1 MIQARWLIIFFAVL
15 GMSIPSF
22 ALDWSLGGF
31 PSYMRTRA
39 RVISNGTFMSTLNDT
54 QARALGSESNTD
66 RVSVVD
72 TTLRITPQLSLS
84 DAVTVRAQVDVAS
97 NMIWGGATSHFFGGS
112 LGEDDSVVLSDLRP
126 SDRFNGAVLT
136 GGKAIDN
143 DYGFFTVRM
152 LHVDIVLPQNLGFVR
167 IGRQP
172 FDWGLGILANGG
184 HDPHSDLG
192 FVVDRA
198 LWLKSFPAGAGTF
211 TLVLVSDVF
220 SNGSTMFAGD
230 SGVGYDILAAAGIY
244 NQQMGD
250 VNVTVGA
257 YGFPYLHQNN
267 IFSPAFGYGWD
278 VDRSALYAGLL
289 VLKAANWSLTYEVQ
303 AFGGGE
309 LTNKD
314 SVVTGVDTPF
324 EFDYAFDMAARLELY
339 PSMMAQVSTIG
350 IEGGWAQGDDGNT
363 DFTIEGNALPFSPA
377 YNVDNLLFKHV
388 IPNVYQL
395 EGSVINAIYAK
406 VYANMRLSENLGFT
420 PQVLFAWN
428 DQTSAVSAFDSGAF
442 GTGIP
447 SGTEVD
453 KYLGTEIEG
462 TLSWTLHPG
471 VNLDFIGSLVLAGD
485 GLTDLIEAHG
495 NAEIGADRNPTTDG
509 VQTIGAGAAGSAE
522 DTIWA
527 FQTRL
532 MVYIDQFIK

>member
-31 PSYMRTRA
+31 PSYMRTRV
-39 RVISNGTFMSTLNDT
+39 RVIDNATAEDNGRIHVT
-54 QARALGSESNTD
+54 
-66 RVSVVD
+66 D
-72 TTLRITPQLSLS
+72 TTLRITPQLGLS

-97 NMIWGGATSHFFGGS
+97 NMIWGGATSGFFGDTDSG
-112 LGEDDSVVLSDLRP
+112 LGDSVVLSDLRP
-126 SDRFNGAVLT
+126 SDRFRGSILT
-136 GGKAIDN
+136 GAKAIEQDF
-143 DYGFFTVRM
+143 GFFSVRM
-152 LHVDIVLPQNLGFVR
+152 LHADIVLPNNLGFVR

-211 TLVLVSDVF
+211 TLVLVSDIF
-220 SNGSTMFAGD
+220 TNGHSLFGGET
-230 SGVGYDILAAAGIY
+230 GVGYDILAAAGIY

-267 IFSPAFGYGWD
+267 VFSSPSAPPVGLGDNWD
-278 VDRSALYAGLL
+278 VDRTGLYSGLL
-289 VLKAANWSLTYEVQ
+289 VLKAASWSFTYEVQ
-303 AFGGGE
+303 MFGGGE
-309 LTNKD
+309 ITAGDATAISDEGND
-314 SVVTGVDTPF
+314 FTGNQFDF
-324 EFDYAFDMAARLELY
+324 EYAFDMAARLELY

-350 IEGGWAQGDDGNT
+350 IEGGWAQGDDGST
-363 DFTIEGNALPFSPA
+363 TFIIEGNALPFSPA

-388 IPNVYQL
+388 IPTIYNI

-406 VYANMRLSENLGFT
+406 VYANMKLSENLGFT

-428 DQTSAVSAFDSGAF
+428 DETNAVSAFDSGVF
-442 GTGIP
+442 GSGIGNAP
-447 SGTEVD
+447 GDPILEAD

-471 VNLDFIGSLVLAGD
+471 VNLDFIGSVVLAGD
-485 GLTDLIEAHG
+485 GLTDLLEHKAG
-495 NAEIGADRNPTTDG
+495 DG
-509 VQTIGAGAAGSAE
+509 STAE

-527 FQTRL
+527 YQTRL
-532 MVYIDQFIK
+532 MVYIDQFVK

>member
-15 GMSIPSF
+15 GMSVPSF
-22 ALDWSLGGF
+22 AIDWSLGGF

-39 RVISNGTFMSTLNDT
+39 RIIGNATAINNG
-54 QARALGSESNTD
+54 D
-66 RVSVVD
+66 RINVVD
-72 TTLRITPQLSLS
+72 TTLRLTPQLGLS

-97 NMIWGGATSHFFGGS
+97 NMIWGGATSHFFGGT

-126 SDRFNGAVLT
+126 SDRFNGAILT
-136 GGKAIDN
+136 GSKAVDE
-143 DYGFFTVRM
+143 DFGFFSVRM
-152 LHVDIVLPQNLGFVR
+152 LHADIVLPNNLGFVR

-211 TLVLVSDVF
+211 TLVLVSDIF
-220 SNGSTMFAGD
+220 NNGGPGLLPSDD
-230 SGVGYDILAAAGIY
+230 SQGYDILAAAGIY

-250 VNVTVGA
+250 INVTVGA
-257 YGFPYLHQNN
+257 YGFPYIHQDN
-267 IFSPAFGYGWD
+267 IFSDVGFSGWN
-278 VDRSALYAGLL
+278 VDRTSLYSGML
-289 VLKAANWSLTYEVQ
+289 VLKGSNWSFSYEAQ
-303 AFGGGE
+303 MFGGGD
-309 LTNKD
+309 LTAGAPDAKM
-314 SVVTGVDTPF
+314 
-324 EFDYAFDMAARLELY
+324 EFDYAFDMAGRLEVY
-339 PSMMAQVSTIG
+339 PSMLAQVSTVG
-350 IEGGWAQGDDGNT
+350 FEAGWAQGDDADT
-363 DFTIEGNALPFSPA
+363 PMKIEGNALPFSPA

-388 IPNVYQL
+388 IPTIYQI

-406 VYANMRLSENLGFT
+406 AYLNMQLADNLGFT

-428 DQTSAVSAFDSGAF
+428 DETHAVSAFDSGAF
-442 GTGIP
+442 G
-447 SGTEVD
+447 SGLPATEVD
-453 KYLGTEIEG
+453 NYLGTEIEG
-462 TLSWTLHPG
+462 TLTWTLHPG

-485 GLTDLIEAHG
+485 GLTDLLEAHG
-495 NAEIGADRNPTTDG
+495 KANEQTGA
-509 VQTIGAGAAGSAE
+509 VE

-527 FQTRL
+527 YQTRL

>member
-22 ALDWSLGGF
+22 AIDWSLGGF
-31 PSYMRTRA
+31 PSYMRTRV
-39 RVISNGTFMSTLNDT
+39 RVIENATAVNNGDSISF
-54 QARALGSESNTD
+54 
-66 RVSVVD
+66 VD

-84 DAVTVRAQVDVAS
+84 DAVTVRAQVDVAN
-97 NMIWGGATSHFFGGS
+97 NMVWGGLTSGFFG
-112 LGEDDSVVLSDLRP
+112 DYDSVVLSDLRP
-126 SDRFNGAVLT
+126 DDRFRGAILVADE
-136 GGKAIDN
+136 GDSQVGANKAFDR
-143 DYGFFTVRM
+143 DFGFFNVRM
-152 LHVDIVLPQNLGFVR
+152 LHADIVLPNNLGFVR

-220 SNGSTMFAGD
+220 NNGSTLFAGE

-267 IFSPAFGYGWD
+267 ISGSGSGFD
-278 VDRSALYAGLL
+278 VDRTSLYSGLL
-289 VLKAANWSLTYEVQ
+289 VLKAAAWSFTYEVQ
-303 AFGGGE
+303 MFGGGDI
-309 LTNKD
+309 TIGSPD
-314 SVVTGVDTPF
+314 VVWD
-324 EFDYAFDMAARLELY
+324 FDYAFDMAARLELY

-350 IEGGWAQGDDGNT
+350 VEAGWAQGDDGT
-363 DFTIEGNALPFSPA
+363 TSAIEGNALPFSPA

-388 IPNVYQL
+388 IPTAYDI

-406 VYANMRLSENLGFT
+406 VYANMKLSENLGFT

-428 DQTSAVSAFDSGAF
+428 DETNAVSAFD
-442 GTGIP
+442 GTGGFGNGIP
-447 SGTEVD
+447 GGVEVE

-485 GLTDLIEAHG
+485 GLTDLLQSQA
-495 NAEIGADRNPTTDG
+495 GAD
-509 VQTIGAGAAGSAE
+509 AGPVE

-527 FQTRL
+527 YQTRL
-532 MVYIDQFIK
+532 MVYIDQFMK

>member
-1 MIQARWLIIFFAVL
+1 
-15 GMSIPSF
+15 MSIPSF
-22 ALDWSLGGF
+22 AIDWSLGGF
-31 PSYMRTRA
+31 PSYMRTRV
-39 RVISNGTFMSTLNDT
+39 RVIDNAVAGTDDMI
-54 QARALGSESNTD
+54 
-66 RVSVVD
+66 SVVD
-72 TTLRITPQLSLS
+72 TTLRITPQLGLS

-97 NMIWGGATSHFFGGS
+97 NMVWGGVTSGFFGDTDSG
-112 LGEDDSVVLSDLRP
+112 LGDSVVLSDLRP
-126 SDRFNGAVLT
+126 GDRFRGSILT
-136 GGKAIDN
+136 GDKAIEQDFGYFN
-143 DYGFFTVRM
+143 VRM
-152 LHVDIVLPQNLGFVR
+152 LHADIVLPNNLGFVR

-211 TLVLVSDVF
+211 TLVLVSDIF
-220 SNGSTMFAGD
+220 SQGHSLFAEA

-267 IFSPAFGYGWD
+267 IFSPGFTDVD
-278 VDRSALYAGLL
+278 VDRTSLYSGLL
-289 VLKAANWSLTYEVQ
+289 VLKAANWSFTYEAQ
-303 AFGGGE
+303 MFGGGDIY
-309 LTNKD
+309 LGSFAD
-314 SVVTGVDTPF
+314 LSLDF
-324 EFDYAFDMAARLELY
+324 EYAFDMAGRLELY

-350 IEGGWAQGDDGNT
+350 IEAGWAQGDDGNT
-363 DFTIEGNALPFSPA
+363 PDIEGNALPFSPA

-388 IPNVYQL
+388 IPTIYNI

-406 VYANMRLSENLGFT
+406 AYANVQLADNLGFT
-420 PQVLFAWN
+420 PQVLIAWN
-428 DQTSAVSAFDSGAF
+428 DETMATSAFDSGPF
-442 GTGIP
+442 GPGIGP
-447 SGTEVD
+447 TQVD
-453 KYLGTEIEG
+453 DYLGTEIEG

-485 GLTDLIEAHG
+485 GLTDLLEAKAG
-495 NAEIGADRNPTTDG
+495 DG
-509 VQTIGAGAAGSAE
+509 STAE

-527 FQTRL
+527 FQSRL
-532 MVYIDQFIK
+532 MIYIDQFMK

>member
-22 ALDWSLGGF
+22 AIDWSLGGF
-31 PSYMRTRA
+31 PSYLRTRT
-39 RVISNGTFMSTLNDT
+39 RVIDNATISGERINVT
-54 QARALGSESNTD
+54 
-66 RVSVVD
+66 D
-72 TTLRITPQLSLS
+72 TTFRITPQLGLS
-84 DAVTVRAQVDVAS
+84 DAVTVRAQVDVAN
-97 NMIWGGATSHFFGGS
+97 NMVWGGFTSGFFG
-112 LGEDDSVVLSDLRP
+112 DNDSVVLSDLRP
-126 SDRFNGAVLT
+126 ADRFRGAVLT
-136 GGKAIDN
+136 GSKTFDDDFGYFN
-143 DYGFFTVRM
+143 VRM
-152 LHVDIVLPQNLGFVR
+152 LHADIVLPDNLGFVR

-192 FVVDRA
+192 FVVDRL

-220 SNGSTMFAGD
+220 TQGTSLFASSTGT
-230 SGVGYDILAAAGIY
+230 GYDILAAAGIY

-250 VNVTVGA
+250 VNVTVGG
-257 YGFPYLHQNN
+257 YGFPYLHQKD
-267 IFSPAFGYGWD
+267 IFSPGLTD
-278 VDRSALYAGLL
+278 VDVERTSLYAGLL

-303 AFGGGE
+303 MFGGGE
-309 LTNKD
+309 IDLGSYAPVALD
-314 SVVTGVDTPF
+314 F
-324 EFDYAFDMAARLELY
+324 EYAFDMAGRLEFY
-339 PSMMAQVSTIG
+339 PSTMAQVSTIG
-350 IEGGWAQGDDGNT
+350 VEAGWAQGDEGGT
-363 DFTIEGNALPFSPA
+363 LEVEGNALPFSPA

-388 IPNVYQL
+388 IPTIYQI
-395 EGSVINAIYAK
+395 EASVINAIYVRA
-406 VYANMRLSENLGFT
+406 YANMSLAENLAFT

-428 DQTSAVSAFDSGAF
+428 DETKAHSAFDSGDF
-442 GTGIP
+442 GSGIGNADG
-447 SGTEVD
+447 SFEAE

-485 GLTDLIEAHG
+485 GLTDLLEHQAG
-495 NAEIGADRNPTTDG
+495 DG
-509 VQTIGAGAAGSAE
+509 STAE

-532 MVYIDQFIK
+532 MVYIDQFMK

>member
-31 PSYMRTRA
+31 PSYLRTRA
-39 RVISNGTFMSTLNDT
+39 RVIDNAVAGEDGMI
-54 QARALGSESNTD
+54 
-66 RVSVVD
+66 SVVD
-72 TTLRITPQLSLS
+72 TTLRLTPQLGLS

-97 NMIWGGATSHFFGGS
+97 NMIWGGQTSHFFGGTF
-112 LGEDDSVVLSDLRP
+112 GEDDSVVLSDLRP
-126 SDRFNGAVLT
+126 SDRFNGAILT
-136 GGKAIDN
+136 GDKAVDD

-152 LHVDIVLPQNLGFVR
+152 LHADIVLPNGLGFVR

-220 SNGSTMFAGD
+220 SNGTSLFAGD
-230 SGVGYDILAAAGIY
+230 TGVGYDILAAAGIY

-257 YGFPYLHQNN
+257 YGFPYLHQND
-267 IFSPAFGYGWD
+267 IFSPGFGYDFD
-278 VDRSALYAGLL
+278 VERTSLYSGLL
-289 VLKAANWSLTYEVQ
+289 VLKAASWSLTYEVQ
-303 AFGGGE
+303 MFGGGE
-309 LTNKD
+309 LTNPALGATVGD
-314 SVVTGVDTPF
+314 PTIVLPAGQFD
-324 EFDYAFDMAARLELY
+324 FDYAFDMAGRLELY

-350 IEGGWAQGDDGNT
+350 VEAGWAQGDDGST
-363 DFTIEGNALPFSPA
+363 ALTIEGNALPFSPA

-388 IPNVYQL
+388 IPTVYQI
-395 EGSVINAIYAK
+395 EGSVINAIYVKA
-406 VYANMRLSENLGFT
+406 YANMKLSDNLAFT

-428 DQTSAVSAFDSGAF
+428 DETNAVSAFDSNYADIADF
-442 GTGIP
+442 GNGVGNRGISNTP
-447 SGTEVD
+447 VD

-485 GLTDLIEAHG
+485 GLTQLMESHAAA
-495 NAEIGADRNPTTDG
+495 NEVTDA
-509 VQTIGAGAAGSAE
+509 TAE

-527 FQTRL
+527 FQSRL
-532 MVYIDQFIK
+532 MVYIDQFMK

>member
-22 ALDWSLGGF
+22 AIDWSLGGF
-31 PSYMRTRA
+31 PSYLRTRA
-39 RVISNGTFMSTLNDT
+39 RVIDGATAVNNDEMI
-54 QARALGSESNTD
+54 SF
-66 RVSVVD
+66 VD
-72 TTLRITPQLSLS
+72 TTLRITPQLGLS

-97 NMIWGGATSHFFGGS
+97 NMIWGGAGAGFFGNG
-112 LGEDDSVVLSDLRP
+112 DSVVLSDNRP
-126 SDRFNGAVLT
+126 SDRFRGAILV
-136 GGKAIDN
+136 GNKGDAADDIAVDEN
-143 DYGFFTVRM
+143 FGFFSVRM
-152 LHVDIVLPQNLGFVR
+152 LHADIVLPNNLGFVR

-220 SNGSTMFAGD
+220 NNGSTVFAGD

-250 VNVTVGA
+250 VNVTVGGYA
-257 YGFPYLHQNN
+257 FPYLHQNN
-267 IFSPAFGYGWD
+267 VFGRSSGFD
-278 VDRSALYAGLL
+278 VDRTSLYSGLL
-289 VLKAANWSLTYEVQ
+289 VLKAASWSFTYEVQ
-303 AFGGGE
+303 MFGGGE
-309 LTNKD
+309 LTYPAEFL
-314 SVVTGVDTPF
+314 GAGTPGGEF
-324 EFDYAFDMAARLELY
+324 EFDYAFDMAGRLEFY
-339 PSMMAQVSTIG
+339 PSTMAQVSTVG
-350 IEGGWAQGDDGNT
+350 VEAGWAQGDDGST
-363 DFTIEGNALPFSPA
+363 ALTIEGNALPFSPA

-388 IPNVYQL
+388 IPTAYNI
-395 EGSVINAIYAK
+395 EGSVINAIYARA
-406 VYANMRLSENLGFT
+406 YANMSLSDNLAFT

-428 DQTSAVSAFDSGAF
+428 DETNAISAFDSDYNGAD
-442 GTGIP
+442 IP
-447 SGTEVD
+447 VNLGSGVPIGTEVE

-485 GLTDLIEAHG
+485 GLTELLEAQ
-495 NAEIGADRNPTTDG
+495 GATDPN
-509 VQTIGAGAAGSAE
+509 

-527 FQTRL
+527 AQTRL
-532 MVYIDQFIK
+532 MVYIDQFAK

>member
-1 MIQARWLIIFFAVL
+1 MVQARWLIIFFAVL

-22 ALDWSLGGF
+22 AIDWSLGGF
-31 PSYMRTRA
+31 PSYMRTRGRIIDNA
-39 RVISNGTFMSTLNDT
+39 TYKSMSGDND
-54 QARALGSESNTD
+54 RIH
-66 RVSVVD
+66 VVD
-72 TTLRITPQLSLS
+72 TTLRLTPQLGLS

-97 NMIWGGATSHFFGGS
+97 NMIWGGATDGFFGGVD
-112 LGEDDSVVLSDLRP
+112 GTTIGDSVVLSDLRP
-126 SDRFNGAVLT
+126 SDRFRGAILT
-136 GGKAIDN
+136 GDKTFDQ
-143 DYGFFTVRM
+143 DFGFFSVRM
-152 LHVDIVLPQNLGFVR
+152 LHADIVLPNNLGFVR

-211 TLVLVSDVF
+211 TLVLVSDIF
-220 SNGSTMFAGD
+220 SNGTSLFAESDGL
-230 SGVGYDILAAAGIY
+230 GYDILAAAGIY

-250 VNVTVGA
+250 INVTIGGYA
-257 YGFPYLHQNN
+257 FPYLHQEGIQAPNN
-267 IFSPAFGYGWD
+267 WD
-278 VDRSALYAGLL
+278 VDRTSLYSGLL
-289 VLKAANWSLTYEVQ
+289 VLKSSSWSFTYEVQ
-303 AFGGGE
+303 MFGGGE
-309 LTNKD
+309 LD
-314 SVVTGVDTPF
+314 ITP
-324 EFDYAFDMAARLELY
+324 ELAWDFDYAFDMAARLELM

-350 IEGGWAQGDDGNT
+350 LEAGWAQGDDGST
-363 DFTIEGNALPFSPA
+363 GDTIEGNALPFSPA

-388 IPNVYQL
+388 IPTIYNI

-406 VYANMRLSENLGFT
+406 LYANMRLSENLGFT
-420 PQVLFAWN
+420 PQVLMAWN
-428 DQTSAVSAFDSGAF
+428 DEEMAISAFDGLAP
-442 GTGIP
+442 TP
-447 SGTEVD
+447 VE

-495 NAEIGADRNPTTDG
+495 KANMMDSGT
-509 VQTIGAGAAGSAE
+509 AE

-527 FQTRL
+527 YQTRL

>member
-15 GMSIPSF
+15 GMSVPSF
-22 ALDWSLGGF
+22 AIDWSLGGF

-39 RVISNGTFMSTLNDT
+39 RIIGNATAINNGDT
-54 QARALGSESNTD
+54 IN
-66 RVSVVD
+66 VVD
-72 TTLRITPQLSLS
+72 TTLRLTPQLGLS

-97 NMIWGGATSHFFGGS
+97 NMIWGGATSHFFGGT

-126 SDRFNGAVLT
+126 SDRFNGAILT
-136 GGKAIDN
+136 GSKAVDE
-143 DYGFFTVRM
+143 DFGFFSVRM
-152 LHVDIVLPQNLGFVR
+152 LHADIVLPNNLGFVR

-211 TLVLVSDVF
+211 TLVLVSDIF
-220 SNGSTMFAGD
+220 NNGGPGLLPSDD
-230 SGVGYDILAAAGIY
+230 SQGYDILAAAGIY

-250 VNVTVGA
+250 INVTVGA
-257 YGFPYLHQNN
+257 YGFPYIHQDN
-267 IFSPAFGYGWD
+267 IFSDVGFSGWN
-278 VDRSALYAGLL
+278 VDRTSLYSGML
-289 VLKAANWSLTYEVQ
+289 VLKGSNWSFSYEAQ
-303 AFGGGE
+303 MFGGGE
-309 LTNKD
+309 LTAGSPD
-314 SVVTGVDTPF
+314 VEL
-324 EFDYAFDMAARLELY
+324 EFDYAFDMAGRLEVHPAML
-339 PSMMAQVSTIG
+339 AQVSTVG
-350 IEGGWAQGDDGNT
+350 FEAGWAQGDDGST
-363 DFTIEGNALPFSPA
+363 PLKIEGNALPFSPA

-388 IPNVYQL
+388 IPTIYQI

-406 VYANMRLSENLGFT
+406 AYLNMQLADNLGFT

-428 DQTSAVSAFDSGAF
+428 DETMAVSAFDSGDF
-442 GTGIP
+442 G
-447 SGTEVD
+447 SGLPATDVES
-453 KYLGTEIEG
+453 YLGTEIEG

-485 GLTDLIEAHG
+485 GLTDLLEAHG
-495 NAEIGADRNPTTDG
+495 KANGETGA
-509 VQTIGAGAAGSAE
+509 VE

-527 FQTRL
+527 YQTRL

>member
-31 PSYMRTRA
+31 PSYLRTRT
-39 RVISNGTFMSTLNDT
+39 RVIDNATTSGERINVT
-54 QARALGSESNTD
+54 
-66 RVSVVD
+66 D
-72 TTLRITPQLSLS
+72 TTLRITPQLGLS

-97 NMIWGGATSHFFGGS
+97 NMIWGGATSGFFG
-112 LGEDDSVVLSDLRP
+112 DYDSVVLSDLRP
-126 SDRFNGAVLT
+126 DDRFRGALLT
-136 GGKAIDN
+136 GGKSIDL
-143 DYGFFTVRM
+143 DHGFFNVRM
-152 LHVDIVLPQNLGFVR
+152 LHADIVLPNNLGFVR

-220 SNGSTMFAGD
+220 TQGTSLFGNATGT
-230 SGVGYDILAAAGIY
+230 GYDILAAAGIY

-267 IFSPAFGYGWD
+267 IFSSTDPENPGLTDVD
-278 VDRSALYAGLL
+278 VDRTGLYAGLL
-289 VLKAANWSLTYEVQ
+289 VLKAANWSFTYEVQ
-303 AFGGGE
+303 MFGGGDIY
-309 LTNKD
+309 LGSYAPVSLD
-314 SVVTGVDTPF
+314 F
-324 EFDYAFDMAARLELY
+324 EYAFDMAGRLELY
-339 PSMMAQVSTIG
+339 PSTMAQVSTIG
-350 IEGGWAQGDDGNT
+350 VEAGWAQGDEGGT
-363 DFTIEGNALPFSPA
+363 PEVEGNALPFSPA

-388 IPNVYQL
+388 IPTIYQI
-395 EGSVINAIYAK
+395 EASVINAIYVKA
-406 VYANMRLSENLGFT
+406 YANMKLSENLGFT

-428 DQTSAVSAFDSGAF
+428 DETKAHSAFDSAPF
-442 GTGIP
+442 GSGIGNGDG
-447 SGTEVD
+447 SFEAD

-471 VNLDFIGSLVLAGD
+471 VNLDFIGSVVLAGD
-485 GLTDLIEAHG
+485 GLTDLLEHQAS
-495 NAEIGADRNPTTDG
+495 DG
-509 VQTIGAGAAGSAE
+509 STAE

-527 FQTRL
+527 FQSRL
-532 MVYIDQFIK
+532 MVYIDQFMN

>member
-22 ALDWSLGGF
+22 AIDWSLGGF
-31 PSYMRTRA
+31 PSYMRTRQ
-39 RVISNGTFMSTLNDT
+39 RVIDNATAGDDG
-54 QARALGSESNTD
+54 RIH
-66 RVSVVD
+66 VVD

-97 NMIWGGATSHFFGGS
+97 NMIWGGATAHFFGGTV
-112 LGEDDSVVLSDLRP
+112 GQDDSVVLSDLRP
-126 SDRFNGAVLT
+126 SDRFNGAILT
-136 GGKAIDN
+136 GSKAIDE

-152 LHVDIVLPQNLGFVR
+152 LHADIVLPNNLGFVR

-211 TLVLVSDVF
+211 TLVLVSDIF
-220 SNGSTMFAGD
+220 SNGSSLFAGET
-230 SGVGYDILAAAGIY
+230 GTGYDILAAAGIY

-267 IFSPAFGYGWD
+267 IFSDIGLGDNWD
-278 VDRSALYAGLL
+278 VDRTGLYSGLL
-289 VLKAANWSLTYEVQ
+289 VLKAASWSFTYEVQ
-303 AFGGGE
+303 MFGGGE
-309 LTNKD
+309 LEAGLVPSGAD
-314 SVVTGVDTPF
+314 FTGAAF

-339 PSMMAQVSTIG
+339 PSTMAQVSTIG
-350 IEGGWAQGDDGNT
+350 VEAGWAQGDDGDT
-363 DFTIEGNALPFSPA
+363 LLTIEGNALPFSPA

-388 IPNVYQL
+388 IPTAYQI

-406 VYANMRLSENLGFT
+406 VYANMKLSENLGFT

-428 DQTSAVSAFDSGAF
+428 DEEQAISAFDSGEF
-442 GTGIP
+442 GTGI
-447 SGTEVD
+447 GNTAVE

-485 GLTDLIEAHG
+485 GLTDLLEAKAG
-495 NAEIGADRNPTTDG
+495 DG
-509 VQTIGAGAAGSAE
+509 STAE

-527 FQTRL
+527 YQTRL
-532 MVYIDQFIK
+532 MVYIDQFMK

>member
-22 ALDWSLGGF
+22 AIDWSLGGF

-39 RVISNGTFMSTLNDT
+39 RIIGNATALNNGDMIN
-54 QARALGSESNTD
+54 
-66 RVSVVD
+66 VVD
-72 TTLRITPQLSLS
+72 TTLRLTPQLGLS

-97 NMIWGGATSHFFGGS
+97 NMIWGGVTSHFFGGS
-112 LGEDDSVVLSDLRP
+112 IGEDDSVVLSDLRP
-126 SDRFNGAVLT
+126 SDRFNGAILT
-136 GGKAIDN
+136 GNKAVDEN
-143 DYGFFTVRM
+143 FGYFSVRM
-152 LHVDIVLPQNLGFVR
+152 LHADIVLPNNLGFVR

-211 TLVLVSDVF
+211 TLVLVSDIF
-220 SNGSTMFAGD
+220 NNGGPGLLASDD
-230 SGVGYDILAAAGIY
+230 SQGYDILAAAGIY

-267 IFSPAFGYGWD
+267 VFSDIGFGNDFD
-278 VDRSALYAGLL
+278 VDRSSLYSGML
-289 VLKAANWSLTYEVQ
+289 VLKAANWSFSYEVQ

-309 LTNKD
+309 LTNPAL
-314 SVVTGVDTPF
+314 GALPAGEF
-324 EFDYAFDMAARLELY
+324 EFDYAFDMAGRLEVH

-350 IEGGWAQGDDGNT
+350 IEAGWAQGDDGST
-363 DFTIEGNALPFSPA
+363 PLTIEGNALPFSPA

-388 IPNVYQL
+388 IPTIYQI
-395 EGSVINAIYAK
+395 EGSVINAIYVRA
-406 VYANMRLSENLGFT
+406 YANMQLADNLGFT

-428 DQTSAVSAFDSGAF
+428 DETNAVSAFDSNYPGIADFGGGA
-442 GTGIP
+442 GNRGI
-447 SGTEVD
+447 SSTEVAN
-453 KYLGTEIEG
+453 YLGTEVEG
-462 TLSWTLHPG
+462 TLTWTLHPG

-485 GLTDLIEAHG
+485 GLTDLLKAHG
-495 NAEIGADRNPTTDG
+495 AANEAPVTDP
-509 VQTIGAGAAGSAE
+509 E
-522 DTIWA
+522 ETIWA
-527 FQTRL
+527 YQTRL
-532 MVYIDQFIK
+532 MVYIDQFVK

>member
-22 ALDWSLGGF
+22 AIDWSLGGF
-31 PSYMRTRA
+31 PSYMRTRV
-39 RVISNGTFMSTLNDT
+39 RVIDNATAEDNGRIHVT
-54 QARALGSESNTD
+54 
-66 RVSVVD
+66 D
-72 TTLRITPQLSLS
+72 TTLRITPQLGLS
-84 DAVTVRAQVDVAS
+84 DAITVRAQVDVAS
-97 NMIWGGATSHFFGGS
+97 NMIWGGATSGFFG
-112 LGEDDSVVLSDLRP
+112 DYDSVVLSDLRP
-126 SDRFNGAVLT
+126 DDRFRGAILT
-136 GGKAIDN
+136 GGKSVDK
-143 DYGFFTVRM
+143 DFGFFNVRM
-152 LHVDIVLPQNLGFVR
+152 LHADIVLPNNLGFVR

-211 TLVLVSDVF
+211 TLVLVSDIF
-220 SNGSTMFAGD
+220 TNGHSLFGGET
-230 SGVGYDILAAAGIY
+230 GVGYDILAAAGIY

-267 IFSPAFGYGWD
+267 IFSSPSAPPVGLGDNWD
-278 VDRSALYAGLL
+278 VDRTGLYSGLL
-289 VLKAANWSLTYEVQ
+289 VLKAAAWSFTYEVQ
-303 AFGGGE
+303 MFGGGE
-309 LTNKD
+309 ITAGDATAVSDAAND
-314 SVVTGVDTPF
+314 FTGNQFDF
-324 EFDYAFDMAARLELY
+324 EYAFDMAARLELY

-350 IEGGWAQGDDGNT
+350 IEGGWAQGDDGT
-363 DFTIEGNALPFSPA
+363 TLLKVEGNALPFSPA

-388 IPNVYQL
+388 IPTIYNI

-428 DQTSAVSAFDSGAF
+428 DQTSAISAFDSTYTALENLNLGPGLGND
-442 GTGIP
+442 GTF
-447 SGTEVD
+447 EAD

-471 VNLDFIGSLVLAGD
+471 ANLDFIGSVVLAGD
-485 GLTDLIEAHG
+485 GLTDLLVAQ
-495 NAEIGADRNPTTDG
+495 GATDP
-509 VQTIGAGAAGSAE
+509 E

-532 MVYIDQFIK
+532 MIYIDQFVK

>member
-22 ALDWSLGGF
+22 AIDWSLGGF
-31 PSYMRTRA
+31 PSYMRTRV
-39 RVISNGTFMSTLNDT
+39 RVIDGATAVDNDKT
-54 QARALGSESNTD
+54 ISF
-66 RVSVVD
+66 VD

-84 DAVTVRAQVDVAS
+84 DAVTVRAQIDVAN
-97 NMIWGGATSHFFGGS
+97 NMVWGGVTSGFFG
-112 LGEDDSVVLSDLRP
+112 DYDSVVLSDLRP
-126 SDRFNGAVLT
+126 DDRFRGAILVDY
-136 GGKAIDN
+136 GDAEAGANKAIDK
-143 DYGFFTVRM
+143 DFGFFNVRM
-152 LHVDIVLPQNLGFVR
+152 LHADIVLPNNLGFVR

-220 SNGSTMFAGD
+220 SNGASLFAGD

-250 VNVTVGA
+250 INVTVGA

-267 IFSPAFGYGWD
+267 IFSANSPTSSASAGSDWD
-278 VDRSALYAGLL
+278 VDRTSLYSGLL
-289 VLKAANWSLTYEVQ
+289 VLKAAAWSFTYEVQ
-303 AFGGGE
+303 MFGGGE
-309 LTNKD
+309 ITAGDPNVEL
-314 SVVTGVDTPF
+314 

-350 IEGGWAQGDDGNT
+350 VEGGWAQGDDGST
-363 DFTIEGNALPFSPA
+363 GLTIEGNALPFSPA

-388 IPNVYQL
+388 IPTAYDI

-406 VYANMRLSENLGFT
+406 VYANMKLSENLGFT

-428 DQTSAVSAFDSGAF
+428 DETSATSAFD
-442 GTGIP
+442 GTGGFGNGIP
-447 SGTEVD
+447 GTVEVD

-485 GLTDLIEAHG
+485 GLTDLLVAQ
-495 NAEIGADRNPTTDG
+495 GATDPD
-509 VQTIGAGAAGSAE
+509 

-527 FQTRL
+527 YQTRL
-532 MVYIDQFIK
+532 MVYIDQFVK

>member
-22 ALDWSLGGF
+22 AIDWSLGGF
-31 PSYMRTRA
+31 PSYLRTRSRIIDNA
-39 RVISNGTFMSTLNDT
+39 TAESNG
-54 QARALGSESNTD
+54 D
-66 RVSVVD
+66 RIHIVD
-72 TTLRITPQLSLS
+72 TTFRITPQLSLS

-97 NMIWGGATSHFFGGS
+97 NMVWGGVTSGFFGDG
-112 LGEDDSVVLSDLRP
+112 DSVVLSDLRP
-126 SDRFNGAVLT
+126 DDRFRGAILA
-136 GGKAIDN
+136 GGKEVDK
-143 DYGFFTVRM
+143 DFGFFNVRM
-152 LHVDIVLPQNLGFVR
+152 LHADIVLPNSLGFVR

-211 TLVLVSDVF
+211 TLVLVSDIF
-220 SNGSTMFAGD
+220 TNGATLFAGE
-230 SGVGYDILAAAGIY
+230 SGTGYDILAAAGIY

-267 IFSPAFGYGWD
+267 IFSAGSASGWD
-278 VDRSALYAGLL
+278 VDRTGLYSGLL
-289 VLKAANWSLTYEVQ
+289 VLKSAAWSFTYEVQ
-303 AFGGGE
+303 MFGGGD
-309 LTNKD
+309 LD
-314 SVVTGVDTPF
+314 SPLGADGANLPIKL
-324 EFDYAFDMAARLELY
+324 DYAFDMAARLELY

-350 IEGGWAQGDDGNT
+350 VEGGWAQGDDGST
-363 DFTIEGNALPFSPA
+363 GTTIEGNALPFSPA

-388 IPNVYQL
+388 IPTIYSI
-395 EGSVINAIYAK
+395 EASVINAIYAK
-406 VYANMRLSENLGFT
+406 VYANMKLSENLAFT

-428 DQTSAVSAFDSGAF
+428 DETTAVSAFDGPFLDLGSGI
-442 GTGIP
+442 GP
-447 SGTEVD
+447 TEVE

-485 GLTDLIEAHG
+485 GLTDLLQAQ
-495 NAEIGADRNPTTDG
+495 AGAD
-509 VQTIGAGAAGSAE
+509 AGPVE

-527 FQTRL
+527 YQTRL
-532 MVYIDQFIK
+532 MIYIDQFMK

>member
-31 PSYMRTRA
+31 PSYMRTRV
-39 RVISNGTFMSTLNDT
+39 RVIDSATAVNN
-54 QARALGSESNTD
+54 SEAISF
-66 RVSVVD
+66 VD

-84 DAVTVRAQVDVAS
+84 DAVTVRAQVDVAN
-97 NMIWGGATSHFFGGS
+97 NMVWGGVTSGFFGNG
-112 LGEDDSVVLSDLRP
+112 DSVVLSDNRP
-126 SDRFNGAVLT
+126 SDRFRGAVLT
-136 GGKAIDN
+136 GNKGGVESAVDEN
-143 DYGFFTVRM
+143 FGFFNVRM
-152 LHVDIVLPQNLGFVR
+152 LHADIVLPNGLGFVR

-220 SNGSTMFAGD
+220 SSGSTLFAGE

-267 IFSPAFGYGWD
+267 IFSTGGASGWD
-278 VDRSALYAGLL
+278 VDRTSLYSGLL
-289 VLKAANWSLTYEVQ
+289 VLKSASWSLTYEVQ
-303 AFGGGE
+303 MFGGGE
-309 LTNKD
+309 L
-314 SVVTGVDTPF
+314 DTPLGAEGANF
-324 EFDYAFDMAARLELY
+324 PLAFDYAFDMAGRLELY

-350 IEGGWAQGDDGNT
+350 VEAGWAQGDDGSTT
-363 DFTIEGNALPFSPA
+363 DIEGNALPFSPA

-388 IPNVYQL
+388 IPTIYNI
-395 EGSVINAIYAK
+395 EGSVINAIYVRA
-406 VYANMRLSENLGFT
+406 YANMRLSENLGFT

-428 DQTSAVSAFDSGAF
+428 DETVATSAFDGTNLSLGSGIAND
-442 GTGIP
+442 G
-447 SGTEVD
+447 SVEVE

-485 GLTDLIEAHG
+485 GLTGLLEQQ
-495 NAEIGADRNPTTDG
+495 GATDPN
-509 VQTIGAGAAGSAE
+509 

-527 FQTRL
+527 YQTRL
-532 MVYIDQFIK
+532 MVYIDQFMK